1 MPVHVDGID
10 KKNYVS
16 EMRNFLFFF
25 FQVVPDI
32 NIEFKVLISSKLK
45 K

>member
-16 EMRNFLFFF
+16 EMRNFFF

-32 NIEFKVLISSKLK
+32 NIVFKVLISSKLK